1 MGDMNQC
8 ELQLLWDNNAN
19 VEKKSF
25 EDIDLFRNL
34 LCTLSLVQSVALSY
48 VIY

>member
-8 ELQLLWDNNAN
+8 ELQQLWDNNAN
-19 VEKKSF
+19 VEKKSL
-25 EDIDLFRNL
+25 EYIDLFRNL
-34 LCTLSLVQSVALSY
+34 CILSLVPSAALSC